1 MPHLRVQHQRALIL
15 GTGGASAAV
24 EFVLQ
29 QIAMPYLIVSR
40 NPGTNSIGY
49 DQLSE
54 DLMESH
60 TLIVNTTPLGTF
72 PAVETYPPI
81 PYQYVTDQ
89 HFLYDMVY
97 NPTETIFLK
106 QGREKGATILN
117 GMDMLIGQ
125 ANASWDIWKS

>member
-1 MPHLRVQHQRALIL
+1 LIL